1 MLHADYKLLYKE
13 EEEVREH
20 QQNLEWSRKSLHSAV
35 SSKVDY

>member
-1 MLHADYKLLYKE
+1 MLHADYKLLYK

-35 SSKVDY
+35 SSNVDY